1 MDLCTV
7 ISQDYIPQA
16 VNLIQSY
23 KVNSFDGDVFVYYF
37 NTEKEQLEIFSKIF
51 GSQVKLY
58 PVKEVCE
65 HALSPRVFFYKTYAL
80 ADCFLNHSDSLIYSD
95 SANCFVNKTDS
106 IENDLVDESLF
117 LVYTHPKLTNQY
129 WTTKKCLYVIDA
141 PAAEI
146 MPQYW
151 AGFQVYKKTP
161 QNVNFVEEMYAH
173 MMNPDIALPDTTV
186 RYPDGNESPCIEHRQ
201 DQSVFSVLIHKH
213 NRHQSFDPIRNSK
226 YGDWQTLA
234 EFDRNYKHDFD
245 KMILSPRESKFNKF
259 RFIEAPK

>member
-37 NTEKEQLEIFSKIF
+37 NTEKEQLEIFNKIF

-129 WTTKKCLYVIDA
+129 WCTKKSLQVMGSFG
-141 PAAEI
+141 AEI

-151 AGFQVYKKTP
+151 AGFQAYKKTNDNIKFINDMYDYMLNP
-161 QNVNFVEEMYAH
+161 QV
-173 MMNPDIALPDTTV
+173 ALPDTTV
-186 RYPDGNESPCIEHRQ
+186 IKPDGPDSLCREHRQ
-201 DQSVFSVLIHKH
+201 DQSVFSVMIHKH
-213 NRHQSFDPIRNSK
+213 NRHQMFNVQKNTK
-226 YGDWQTLA
+226 YGDWQTIV
-234 EFDRNYKHDFD
+234 EFDHGYKHDFD
-245 KMILSPRESKFNKF
+245 RMVLSPRESKFNNF
-259 RFIEAPK
+259 RYLSV